1 MFKSASLAV
10 LASILPAFVVAQ
22 SPVWGQCGGQ
32 GWTGPTTCA
41 AGSTCTFSNPYYSQC
56 LPSSSSVSSSSTRPT
71 TTPSTSP
78 TSRPTT
84 SPTGSP
90 TSPVSTPTS
99 TPDAGNPFVGYN
111 IFLSPLYSQEVTAA
125 AALISDATLKSK
137 ALSVANIPTFIWFDT
152 VEKVPLL
159 SQYLGNASALQKSSG
174 EKYLVQ
180 IVVYDLPDRDC
191 AAAAS
196 NGEFS
201 IADNGQAN
209 YFNYIDQI
217 VAAIKQFP
225 DVRVVAVIEPDSLA
239 NLVTNLSVQKCANA
253 ATTYKACVTYAIEQ
267 LNSVGVYMYLD
278 AGHAGWLGW
287 PANLSPAAQLFAQLY
302 QGANS
307 PEFVRGLATNVAN
320 YNAISVSTP
329 DPITQ
334 GNPNYDELLY
344 IQALAP
350 MLSQSGFPAHF
361 IVDQG
366 RSGVQNIRQ
375 QWGDWCNVKGAGF
388 GTRPTT
394 STVSSLIDSVVW
406 VKPGGECD
414 GTSNTSSPRY
424 DYHCGL
430 SDADQ
435 PAPEAGSWFQEYFQ
449 NLVSNANPPL

>member
-1 MFKSASLAV
+1 MFQLASLVAI
-10 LASILPAFVVAQ
+10 ASLIPAFVVAQ
-22 SPVWGQCGGQ
+22 SPIYGQCGGQ

-41 AGSTCTFSNPYYSQC
+41 AGSSCVFSNPYYSQC
-56 LPSSSSVSSSSTRPT
+56 LPSSASSAPT
-71 TTPSTSP
+71 TSV
-78 TSRPTT
+78 PTT
-84 SPTGSP
+84 SPTTTTPGGGTTTVP
-90 TSPVSTPTS
+90 TPTS
-99 TPDAGNPFVGYN
+99 TPDAGNPFAGFN

-125 AALISDATLKSK
+125 AALITDSTQKSK
-137 ALSVANIPTFIWFDT
+137 ALSVANVPTFIWFDT
-152 VEKVPLL
+152 VAKVPLL
-159 SQYLGNASALQKSSG
+159 TQYLGNASALQQSSG

-217 VAAIKQFP
+217 VAAVKQFP

-239 NLVTNLSVQKCANA
+239 NLVTNLNVAKCANA
-253 ATTYKACVTYAIEQ
+253 ATTYKACVTYAMEQ

-287 PANLSPAAQLFAQLY
+287 PANLSPAAQLFAQLF

-307 PEFVRGLATNVAN
+307 PHLRRLTR
-320 YNAISVSTP
+320 S
-329 DPITQ
+329 ITQ

-344 IQALAP
+344 IQALGP
-350 MLSQSGFPAHF
+350 MLTQSNFPAHF

-394 STVSSLIDSVVW
+394 STVSNLIDSVVW

-424 DYHCGL
+424 DNHCGL

-435 PAPEAGSWFQEYFQ
+435 PAPEAGTWFQEYFST
-449 NLVSNANPPL
+449 LVSNANPPL